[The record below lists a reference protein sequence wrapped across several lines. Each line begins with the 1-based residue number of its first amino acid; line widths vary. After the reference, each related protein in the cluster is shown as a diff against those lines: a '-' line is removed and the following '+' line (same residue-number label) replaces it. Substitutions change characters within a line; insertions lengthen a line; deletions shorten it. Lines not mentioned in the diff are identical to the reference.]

1 MIQDS
6 AEFLFRTD
14 LANGYFFKKKH
25 KTGEKM
31 ASGMFAILKNI
42 SMLMDDTVT
51 MSKVAIKD
59 TVGVL
64 GDDLAVN
71 AEKASKFSP
80 SRELPVLLKIIKG
93 SLFNKLLLVP
103 ILIFIS
109 YIFPY
114 LIAPILILGAT
125 FLSYEGVE
133 GLREILGKKH
143 EENRDEGD
151 EDEKVKS
158 AINTDKILSIEII
171 VIAWNAV
178 TGKPIVEQFIIVSLV
193 ALLATVGV
201 YGIVGLIVRF
211 DDMGLWLIKH
221 SVQEE
226 TKIVLKHKIEPKE
239 KMYIKKTITHVNMQ
253 KMYLGSLMIRSMN
266 LTIKSLTY
274 IGVVAM
280 FVVAGEILI
289 HKINFLYTHINVDTF
304 FSFIPAITLSI
315 IIGYI
320 AIVLINIFD
329 LKSKASKSE

>member
-1 MIQDS
+1 
-6 AEFLFRTD
+6 
-14 LANGYFFKKKH
+14 
-25 KTGEKM
+25 
-31 ASGMFAILKNI
+31 
-42 SMLMDDTVT
+42 
-51 MSKVAIKD
+51 
-59 TVGVL
+59 
-64 GDDLAVN
+64 
-71 AEKASKFSP
+71 
-80 SRELPVLLKIIKG
+80 
-93 SLFNKLLLVP
+93 
-103 ILIFIS
+103 
-109 YIFPY
+109 
-114 LIAPILILGAT
+114 
-125 FLSYEGVE
+125 
-133 GLREILGKKH
+133 
-143 EENRDEGD
+143 
-151 EDEKVKS
+151 
-158 AINTDKILSIEII
+158 
-171 VIAWNAV
+171 
-178 TGKPIVEQFIIVSLV
+178 
-193 ALLATVGV
+193 
-201 YGIVGLIVRF
+201 
-211 DDMGLWLIKH
+211 MGLWLIKH

>member
-171 VIAWNAV
+171 VIA
-178 TGKPIVEQFIIVSLV
+178 
-193 ALLATVGV
+193 
-201 YGIVGLIVRF
+201 
-211 DDMGLWLIKH
+211 
-221 SVQEE
+221 
-226 TKIVLKHKIEPKE
+226 
-239 KMYIKKTITHVNMQ
+239 
-253 KMYLGSLMIRSMN
+253 
-266 LTIKSLTY
+266 
-274 IGVVAM
+274 
-280 FVVAGEILI
+280 
-289 HKINFLYTHINVDTF
+289 
-304 FSFIPAITLSI
+304 
-315 IIGYI
+315 
-320 AIVLINIFD
+320 
-329 LKSKASKSE
+329 